1 MASPLGTDRAHAG
14 TPREQYALAATEGR
28 RRPYADLTD
37 TLGSDDYASQMAPT
51 SAERYSVAQ
60 ASTSTA
66 TPPSTALR
74 STRADWLLFA
84 VLGAIWGSSFLFIKI
99 GVGYFGPF
107 ELVSF
112 RLLFGAT
119 TLAAIV
125 RIAGEPLP
133 RDRGTIGKL
142 LVLAVFNVAIPF
154 SLITWGEL
162 SISSGTAAILNATVP
177 LFTMCIAVI
186 AIGEAF
192 TAPRLVGLAAGFIG
206 VMVVVSRN
214 AGSGNIAGE
223 LAVAGA
229 ACSYA
234 FSNVYARRHLTH
246 LRPMI
251 IAIGQV
257 GLALPIVAAAALAVE
272 HPWTVPLR
280 PEPILATLWLGA
292 LGSAVAY
299 LISFRL
305 LQRWDATRASLV
317 TYLLPIVGVTL
328 GAVILGEQVDARV
341 VLGTALIVG
350 GVATVNLRGLRL
362 RGLGTARPRAEA

>member
-1 MASPLGTDRAHAG
+1 MARIP
-14 TPREQYALAATEGR
+14 
-28 RRPYADLTD
+28 
-37 TLGSDDYASQMAPT
+37 
-51 SAERYSVAQ
+51 AEPSSVAQ
-60 ASTSTA
+60 AST
-66 TPPSTALR
+66 PPSIAPFAVVR
-74 STRADWLLFA
+74 SSRADWLLFA
-84 VLGAIWGSSFLFIKI
+84 LLGGIWGSSFLFIKI

-125 RIAGEPLP
+125 RVAGEPLP

-192 TAPRLVGLAAGFIG
+192 TAPRLVGLAAGFAG
-206 VMVVVSRN
+206 VVVVVSRN
-214 AGSGNIAGE
+214 AGSGNVAGE

-257 GLALPIVAAAALAVE
+257 GLALPIVAVAALAVE
-272 HPWTVPLR
+272 HPWTVALR

-328 GAVILGEQVDARV
+328 GAVLLGERVDVRV

-350 GVATVNLRGLRL
+350 GVATVNLRGLRW
-362 RGLGTARPRAEA
+362 RGLGTARPAAEA

>member
-1 MASPLGTDRAHAG
+1 M
-14 TPREQYALAATEGR
+14 
-28 RRPYADLTD
+28 
-37 TLGSDDYASQMAPT
+37 
-51 SAERYSVAQ
+51 
-60 ASTSTA
+60 
-66 TPPSTALR
+66 
-74 STRADWLLFA
+74 
-84 VLGAIWGSSFLFIKI
+84 LGAIWGSSFLFIKI

-107 ELVSF
+107 QLVSF

-119 TLAAIV
+119 ALAVIV
-125 RIAGEPLP
+125 RAAGEPLP
-133 RDRGTIGKL
+133 RDPATIGKL
-142 LVLAVFNVAIPF
+142 LFLAVFNVAIPF

-162 SISSGTAAILNATVP
+162 SIPSGTASILNATVP
-177 LFTMCIAVI
+177 LFTVCIAAL

-192 TAPRLVGLAAGFIG
+192 DSPRLAGLAAGFAG
-206 VMVVVSRN
+206 VVIVVSRN
-214 AGSGNIAGE
+214 AGGGSIAGE
-223 LAVAGA
+223 LAVAAA

-234 FSNVYARRHLTH
+234 VSNVFARRNLGH

-257 GLALPIVAAAALAVE
+257 GLALPIVAVVAIVLE

-328 GAVILGEQVDARV
+328 GAVVLGEQVDARV
-341 VLGTALIVG
+341 VVGTVLIVG
-350 GVATVNLRGLRL
+350 GVALVNLRGLQRPGL
-362 RGLGTARPRAEA
+362 RAPVPAEEA